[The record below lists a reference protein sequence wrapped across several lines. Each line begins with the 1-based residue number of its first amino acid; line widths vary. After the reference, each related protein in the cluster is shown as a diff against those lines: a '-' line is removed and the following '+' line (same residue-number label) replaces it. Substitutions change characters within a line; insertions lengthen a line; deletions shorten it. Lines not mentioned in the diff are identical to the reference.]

1 MIAASPALLARE
13 RQILAR
19 YTDAVAALLG
29 EETGRGPN
37 DLCASVVANA
47 LVGLHAALI
56 AYVRER
62 LLDGPVDVGD
72 LARDLRREG
81 SRAIGLLRG
90 GLGDYCVRSPASV
103 FAAQVSQATLL
114 LRLKVRERST
124 RRPGGRGQMRAFVAR
139 GCGAIGRQLVP
150 GPVAEDHESVASAQR
165 AAVRRR
171 GQR

>member
-62 LLDGPVDVGD
+62 LLDSPVDVGD

-81 SRAIGLLRG
+81 SQAIGLLRG
-90 GLGDYCVRSPASV
+90 GLGDYCV
-103 FAAQVSQATLL
+103 
-114 LRLKVRERST
+114 K
-124 RRPGGRGQMRAFVAR
+124 
-139 GCGAIGRQLVP
+139 
-150 GPVAEDHESVASAQR
+150 
-165 AAVRRR
+165 
-171 GQR
+171 